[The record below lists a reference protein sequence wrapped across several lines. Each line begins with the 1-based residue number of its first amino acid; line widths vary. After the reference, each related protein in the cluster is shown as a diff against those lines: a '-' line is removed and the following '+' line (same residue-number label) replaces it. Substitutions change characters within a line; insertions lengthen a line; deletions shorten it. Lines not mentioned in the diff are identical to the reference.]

1 MAAAGRSVTAETAV
15 AHRGSWRWPA
25 LAMFAVGYGANQFV
39 PLLAV
44 YRRTL
49 ELSDAEATAV
59 FGVYALGLIPGLLA
73 GGRAS
78 DVHGRRK
85 LMIGFS
91 ALSLV
96 ATAVLITGQWGVAGL
111 YAGRFLTGIVS
122 GTVFSIGT
130 AWIKELSEAAA
141 PQAGARRAALAL
153 TAGFGA
159 GPLVAGVL
167 AQWAPAPE
175 LLSYLVHLVL
185 AAAALV
191 LLPRAPETR
200 PAGARPARR
209 APLLPASAATRR
221 FRGVVVPTGPWV
233 FGSVTLVFTT
243 LPAHAL
249 PAGTALDVAYPGL
262 LAAAALVA
270 GAVVQ
275 PWGRRLHTALDGHGG
290 AGAPAVGLGVVTA
303 GCLVA
308 AFATV
313 RPGLLAAAA
322 AALVLGA
329 GYGLCLVVGLAEVQ
343 QLAGPDELGAAVALF
358 YSLAY
363 AGLAVPYLVALASPA
378 AGTGNALLGV
388 AGVVALTIAA
398 VLVNGRSR
406 SSSGC

>member
-1 MAAAGRSVTAETAV
+1 MTRADAATARRA
-15 AHRGSWRWPA
+15 SWRWPA

-39 PLLAV
+39 PLLV
-44 YRRTL
+44 LYRRTL

-59 FGVYALGLIPGLLA
+59 FGVYALGLIPGLVA

-85 LMIGFS
+85 LMIAFS

-111 YAGRFLTGIVS
+111 YAGRFLTGVVS

-130 AWIKELSEAAA
+130 AWIKELSEEDA
-141 PQAGARRAALAL
+141 PQAGAHRAALAL

-159 GPLVAGVL
+159 GPLMAGVL
-167 AQWAPAPE
+167 AQWAPAPQ

-185 AAAALV
+185 AGIALV

-200 PAGARPARR
+200 PARR
-209 APLLPASAATRR
+209 APVPRAPLVPASATTRR

-249 PAGTALDVAYPGL
+249 PHGTALDVAFPGL
-262 LAAAALVA
+262 LAVAALVA
-270 GAVVQ
+270 GAAVQ
-275 PWGRRLHTALDGHGG
+275 PWGRRMHAALGAREG
-290 AGAPAVGLGVVTA
+290 AGAPAVALAAVIA
-303 GCLVA
+303 GCLA
-308 AFATV
+308 AAYATV
-313 RPGLLAAAA
+313 RPGLLTAAA

-343 QLAGPDELGAAVALF
+343 RLAGPDELGAVVALF

-363 AGLAVPYLVALASPA
+363 AGLLVPYLVALASPSV
-378 AGTGNALLGV
+378 GTPMALLGV
-388 AGVVALTIAA
+388 TCAAALTLAA
-398 VLVNGRSR
+398 VLLNGRSR
-406 SSSGC
+406 PGSGS